1 MNKRTNKVIR
11 KEMKLITKTIIN
23 RVNYQNKLKIL

>member
-11 KEMKLITKTIIN
+11 KEMKLILKMITN

>member
-11 KEMKLITKTIIN
+11 KEMKLIPKTIIN